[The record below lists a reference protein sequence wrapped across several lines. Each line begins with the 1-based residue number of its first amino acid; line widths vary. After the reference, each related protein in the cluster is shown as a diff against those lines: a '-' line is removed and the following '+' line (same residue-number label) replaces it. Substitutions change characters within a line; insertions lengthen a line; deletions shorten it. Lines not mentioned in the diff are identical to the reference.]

1 MKNKIEITE
10 YPDISL
16 LSILLLCGYVVI
28 WFLEIGIRVPMLGSI
43 RFEFIYASILIVLS
57 VLFTP
62 KLNWNCPLFPYIGLY
77 FFILVVSLPF
87 SYDFDRSIDV
97 FWDRIIKFA
106 CMAWFI
112 TCFVRSP
119 RHLKFFLAAFLLAC
133 FKMGEEGFFG
143 KITGSMMWENQGVM
157 RLHGPTPIYEH
168 PNSFSGMALG
178 TLPFIYALWPISNK
192 YIKITLLVLAIFS
205 FNIIIYTGSR
215 TGYVGF
221 IFFMFFIMF
230 NLKRTKYVL
239 ILIAFLSLSYLVV
252 PLQYVE
258 RFNSIFTM
266 KEKEGHSSEKRVE
279 IMKDAIEIFYQHPF
293 GVGIQAFPKVRSQYF
308 NRSQDTHN
316 LYLEVATNLGI
327 HGLIIFLLLIY
338 KMLTMLSIIKK
349 NLARLLI
356 DNTEILYNNFSSD
369 VIKSKA
375 EENIKD
381 LKFLQCIT
389 TAVFAYIAIRLV
401 LGFFG
406 MDLYEIYWWLG
417 CGVAISLYNINKIVT
432 EKTSELYLINGLDR
446 KV

>member
-10 YPDISL
+10 YPNISL
-16 LSILLLCGYVVI
+16 LNILLLCGYVVI

-43 RFEFIYASILIVLS
+43 RFEFIYASILIIS
-57 VLFTP
+57 SILFTP

-77 FFILVVSLPF
+77 FFVLVISLPF

-97 FWDRIIKFA
+97 FLDRIIKFA

-133 FKMGEEGFFG
+133 FKMGEEGFLG

-178 TLPFIYALWPISNK
+178 TLPFIYTLWPLVNK
-192 YIKITLLVLAIFS
+192 YIKMGLFVLAVFAL
-205 FNIIIYTGSR
+205 NIILYTGSR

-221 IFFMFFIMF
+221 IFFVAFILLS
-230 NLKRTKYVL
+230 LKRVKYIL
-239 ILIAFLSLSYLVV
+239 ILIPIIILSYSFI
-252 PLQYVE
+252 PGQYAE
-258 RFNSIFTM
+258 RFDSIFTLH
-266 KEKEGHSSEKRVE
+266 EKEGQSSEKRIE
-279 IMKDAIEIFYQHPF
+279 ILKDAIDIFYKHPL

-327 HGLIIFLLLIY
+327 QGLIIFLMLIY
-338 KMLTMLSIIKK
+338 KLLTMLYMIKN
-349 NLARLLI
+349 NLQRLL
-356 DNTEILYNNFSSD
+356 LYN
-369 VIKSKA
+369 IKLLSVDGIDDLVKYKS

-381 LKFLQCIT
+381 IKFIISIT
-389 TAVFAYIAIRLV
+389 MALFFYIVIRLV
-401 LGFFG
+401 LGLFG
-406 MDLYEIYWWLG
+406 MDLYEIYWWFGL
-417 CGVAISLYNINKIVT
+417 GVAIALYNMNNIAT
-432 EKTSELYLINGLDR
+432 EKTNELCSVSGLNIT
-446 KV
+446 